1 MIPRKEKINNGSISK
16 EHKKK
21 VLNFLQNKSQLH
33 NKNTTPKKK
42 E

>member
-1 MIPRKEKINNGSISK
+1 MTPRKININIGSISK
-16 EHKKK
+16 EQKK